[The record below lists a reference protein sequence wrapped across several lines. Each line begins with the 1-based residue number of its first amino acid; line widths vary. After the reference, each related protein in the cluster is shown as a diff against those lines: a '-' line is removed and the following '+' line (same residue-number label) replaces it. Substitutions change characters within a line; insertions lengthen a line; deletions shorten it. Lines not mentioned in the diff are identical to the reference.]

1 MFGNIGFSLTAV
13 GFASLFLLL
22 LTVTNSSR
30 VKFFLALAFLLT
42 ALWALQHITWIVP
55 QSTLQQYL
63 LFDSLKQLGWI
74 LLLSAALHNQADN
87 VRQVF
92 AQRSTVL
99 AIIAPVF
106 CIVSSIANP
115 SLTEWIFLALTVS
128 ALTILLQLELLF
140 RQAGEQ
146 RWAFKP
152 LVIFLGMVNVLEFV
166 TYANASMVN
175 YLGVHFIAAKGY
187 VYTLFLPF
195 MFLAMRRMEHWGIK
209 IFVSREI
216 VLHSTLLLVAGAY
229 LFLMAV
235 VGYIIKYQGGTWG
248 TSVQIVIAIV
258 ALFLLGVLLASANL
272 RQRIKVF
279 ITKNF
284 FANQFDYRER
294 WIALTNILEVGEKEL
309 NEVYDTA
316 LHGCLKSIEYD
327 RGVLCK
333 FKNNELLPV
342 ASSEDIHLRSMD
354 WYALNAVAVYCQ
366 DKPWIVDLNELI
378 VHPENYPNIALTPV
392 QAKQSS
398 LQFIMPIYHESTLWG
413 VVAMY
418 QVESVFRTLNWEL
431 RDYLN
436 AILAQVSNFI
446 LHHEA
451 SHMVAENAQ
460 FAAFSRM
467 SAFVVHDL
475 KNVLAQV
482 DLILAN
488 ATQHKHNPEFIEDT
502 FVTLEH
508 TQARMQKMLK
518 QLTEKHT
525 QAQTSA
531 QVCELSSILKTVI
544 HQLCATLQPTPT
556 LSITTDLLANCDCDK
571 LQNVLY
577 HIVSNAQ
584 QATPDEGA
592 ITIEVRTVDPKHIL
606 LTVTDTGC
614 GMSEEFIKHRLF
626 KPFDTTKGN
635 AGMGIG
641 AYDAKHFIEDI
652 GGRVDVMSEE
662 GKGTVFSLYIP
673 AISAD
678 KSTTAEDKEVNI

>member
-1 MFGNIGFSLTAV
+1 MFGNIGFSLTTA
-13 GFASLFLLL
+13 GFALFFLLL
-22 LTVTNSSR
+22 LTVKNKTR
-30 VKFFLALAFLLT
+30 VKFFLGLAFLLNG
-42 ALWALQHITWIVP
+42 LWALQHISWIAP
-55 QSTLQQYL
+55 HSSLQQYL
-63 LFDSLKQLGWI
+63 LFDSLKQLSWI
-74 LLLSAALHNQADN
+74 LFLSVALHHQAHKIWQIFIQRSTIFAILFPSICLLLSIGYPTATDWMYLG
-87 VRQVF
+87 
-92 AQRSTVL
+92 
-99 AIIAPVF
+99 
-106 CIVSSIANP
+106 
-115 SLTEWIFLALTVS
+115 LTVT

-140 RQAGEQ
+140 RQSGEQ
-146 RWAFKP
+146 KWAFKP
-152 LVIFLGMVNVLEFV
+152 LVIFLGMVNILEFV

-175 YLGVHFIAAKGY
+175 YLGEHFIVAKGY

-216 VLHSTLLLVAGAY
+216 VLHSTLLFVAGAY
-229 LFLMAV
+229 LFLMAII
-235 VGYIIKYQGGTWG
+235 GYVIKYQGGTWG
-248 TSVQIVIAIV
+248 ASVQIVLVIV
-258 ALFLLGVLLASANL
+258 ALFLLGLVLASANV
-272 RQRIKVF
+272 RQRVKVF

-294 WIALTNILEVGEKEL
+294 WIGLTNILEVGEKEL
-309 NEVYDTA
+309 NDVYDTA
-316 LHGCLKSIEYD
+316 LQGCLKSIEYD

-333 FKNNELLPV
+333 FKHNELLPV
-342 ASSEDIHLRSMD
+342 ASSGEITLHSID
-354 WYALNAVAVYCQ
+354 WSALKAVAKYCQ
-366 DKPWIVDLNELI
+366 KRPWIVDLNELM
-378 VHPENYPNIALTPV
+378 VHPENYPNIELTPD

-398 LQFIMPIYHESTLWG
+398 FQFIMPIYHETTIWG

-418 QVESVFRTLNWEL
+418 QVEGVFRPLNWEL

-475 KNVLAQV
+475 KNILAQV

-488 ATQHKHNPEFIEDT
+488 GQHHKDNPEFIDDT
-502 FVTLEH
+502 FETLEH

-518 QLTEKHT
+518 QLTDKHT
-525 QAQTSA
+525 QVQTST
-531 QVCELSSILKTVI
+531 QVCDIASIANIVI
-544 HQLCATLQPTPT
+544 HQLCATLSPRPH
-556 LSITTDLLANCDCDK
+556 LLIETDLQATCDCDK

-584 QATPDEGA
+584 QATPHDG
-592 ITIEVRTVDPKHIL
+592 TIDIQVTTVTPNQIL
-606 LTVTDTGC
+606 LKVIDTGC

-641 AYDAKHFIEDI
+641 AYDAKHFVEGI
-652 GGRVDVMSEE
+652 GGRVDVSSKE
-662 GKGTVFSLYIP
+662 GVGTVFSLYIP

-678 KSTTAEDKEVNI
+678 KVINDEDKEVST